1 MLREATP
8 SSFRLPSLWR
18 EQIPRGMA
26 PSFLPLS
33 PSGSGV
39 LFKTVH
45 SHLCT
50 ACIVTAKHEASPMTL
65 NSQDSPTDASDEDR
79 TTHLAFYFFVGTLG
93 FALLAAL
100 WMLLQTVFL

>member
-1 MLREATP
+1 
-8 SSFRLPSLWR
+8 
-18 EQIPRGMA
+18 
-26 PSFLPLS
+26 
-33 PSGSGV
+33 
-39 LFKTVH
+39 
-45 SHLCT
+45 
-50 ACIVTAKHEASPMTL
+50 MTL